1 MYGYNKL
8 HLLLIIF
15 SFLMISCVNFSKWAW
30 DDSAGM
36 NGSFEIVKDGLP
48 VNWLVYS
55 PETIPTGD
63 YDLIIDTTYFKDGL
77 QSLKFV
83 VRECSKDGGWHS
95 PGLTNQYYTNPGE
108 KYKVTFWVKNAGSR
122 FSVIIGG
129 VKPKEGKYETIVN
142 SEGNFDNWKLFE
154 YYYTMPNIEGWDN
167 IRIELNILKPGT
179 FWIDNFKIEDKNG
192 KLLNPVPN

>member
-1 MYGYNKL
+1 M
-8 HLLLIIF
+8 
-15 SFLMISCVNFSKWAW
+15 
-30 DDSAGM
+30 
-36 NGSFEIVKDGLP
+36 
-48 VNWLVYS
+48 
-55 PETIPTGD
+55 
-63 YDLIIDTTYFKDGL
+63 
-77 QSLKFV
+77 
-83 VRECSKDGGWHS
+83 
-95 PGLTNQYYTNPGE
+95 
-108 KYKVTFWVKNAGSR
+108 
-122 FSVIIGG
+122 IIGG